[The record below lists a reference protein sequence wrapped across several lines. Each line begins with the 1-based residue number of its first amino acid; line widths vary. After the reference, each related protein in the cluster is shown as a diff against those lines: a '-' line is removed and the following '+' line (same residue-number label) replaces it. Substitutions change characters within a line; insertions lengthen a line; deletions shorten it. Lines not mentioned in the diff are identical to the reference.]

1 MSQDNPIMVALEA
14 GRKAFRAGDFESAL
28 EACLQV
34 LEFVPNHPLAHMM
47 AGFAQQAAGNPEKA
61 IRHLRFALAHDPVD
75 MDTRDALAMCLL
87 ERGRHAEALPHLRQV
102 VAAQPENANA
112 RYNLGRCLLDLRNFV
127 EAERVYSEHIE
138 RNPGDAE
145 AFNHLGLA
153 RLAKGSASEAE
164 PCFRSAIKLNDMDPL
179 FHVNLAQ
186 ALAHLGQMQESG
198 VCYERAIELDST
210 DPGLRVQHG
219 WFLITI
225 GNLSLAED
233 RFREALQR
241 APEHEGASAG
251 LAAALERRREVKVG
265 LQLLRPFISAVHP
278 HPKVAISYATLSRRE
293 SKPEQALPVIRRAI
307 RPGVHRKQVAALR
320 FAEGDLLDAMG
331 DVDAAFDAYQRA
343 NEAQGSRYN
352 AEAHEAFVSDLISVF
367 TPELFASIPKPD
379 LATESSVLVCGMPRS
394 GSSLVEQ
401 ILATH
406 PDIHGAGELDD
417 LSTIA
422 AGLKYYIAGE
432 ESYPAL
438 VGKIDSEL
446 VNRLAQARM
455 ESLQRTSDKPLV
467 IDKLPHNF
475 MNLGLAAIITPGV
488 RVIHT
493 VRDPVDTCLSCY
505 FQHFGGPSFTF
516 SNKLEAL
523 SSFYKQ
529 YRRLMAHW
537 EAVLP
542 VDIHTVRYEDMVA
555 ETKKTSQE
563 VLAFLGC
570 EWDDS
575 VLNFHM
581 NERIVATASYAQVR
595 EPIYSS
601 SIGRAERYRHRIG
614 ALVSLAQLQM

>member
-1 MSQDNPIMVALEA
+1 MAKDNPILVALDA

-28 EACLQV
+28 EACLKV

-47 AGFAQQAAGNPEKA
+47 AGFAQQAAGHPEKA
-61 IRHLRFALAHDPVD
+61 IRHLRFALAHDPSD
-75 MDTRDALAMCLL
+75 CDTRDALAMCLL
-87 ERGRHAEALPHLRQV
+87 TRGRHAEALPHFRQV
-102 VAAQPENANA
+102 VAAQPDNANA

-145 AFNHLGLA
+145 GLNHLGLA

-164 PCFRSAIKLNDMDPL
+164 TCFRSAIKLNDLDPL

-186 ALAHLGQMQESG
+186 SLAHLGRSEEAGHSYQ
-198 VCYERAIELDST
+198 RAIEIDPKA
-210 DPGLRVQHG
+210 PGLRVQHG
-219 WFLITI
+219 WFLMMV
-225 GNLSLAED
+225 GDLSLAED

-241 APEHEGASAG
+241 EPEDEAASAG

-278 HPKVAISYATLSRRE
+278 HPKVAISYATLSRRQ
-293 SKPEQALPVIRRAI
+293 SSPSQALPVIRRAI
-307 RPGVHRKQVAALR
+307 RPGVHRREEAALR

-331 DVDAAFDAYQRA
+331 EVDAAFDAYQRA
-343 NEAQGSRYN
+343 NEAQASRYSS
-352 AEAHEAFVSDLISVF
+352 EAHEAFVSDLISVF
-367 TPELFASIPKPD
+367 TPELFASIPKPEVD
-379 LATESSVLVCGMPRS
+379 TKSSVLVCGMPRS
-394 GSSLVEQ
+394 GSTLVEQ

-422 AGLKYYIAGE
+422 TGLHHYIGGD
-432 ESYPAL
+432 ESYPSL
-438 VGKIDSEL
+438 VRKIDTAL
-446 VNRLAQARM
+446 VNRLAEARM
-455 ESLQRTSDKPLV
+455 DSLRRTSDKPFV

-516 SNKLEAL
+516 SNQLEAL
-523 SSFYKQ
+523 SSFYRQ
-529 YRRLMAHW
+529 YHRLMAHW

-555 ETKKTSQE
+555 ETETTSQQILE
-563 VLAFLGC
+563 FLGC
-570 EWDDS
+570 DWDES

-581 NERIVATASYAQVR
+581 NQRIVATASYAQVR

-601 SIGRAERYRHRIG
+601 SVGRAERYRHRIG
-614 ALVSLAQLQM
+614 ALVSLSQLEM

>member
-1 MSQDNPIMVALEA
+1 MSKDNPILVALQT

-28 EACLQV
+28 EACLKV

-47 AGFAQQAAGNPEKA
+47 AGFAQQAAGHPEKA
-61 IRHLRFALAHDPVD
+61 IRHLRFALAHDPAD
-75 MDTRDALAMCLL
+75 CDTRDALAMCLL
-87 ERGRHAEALPHLRQV
+87 ARGRHAEALPHLRQV
-102 VAAQPENANA
+102 VAAQPDNANA

-153 RLAKGSASEAE
+153 RLAKGNASEAE
-164 PCFRSAIKLNDMDPL
+164 PCFRSAIQINGLDPL

-186 ALAHLGQMQESG
+186 SLAHTGRTKEAGAS
-198 VCYERAIELDST
+198 YERAIELDPAA
-210 DPGLRVQHG
+210 PGLRVQHG
-219 WFLITI
+219 WFLLMV

-241 APEHEGASAG
+241 DPEHEGASAG
-251 LAAALERRREVKVG
+251 LAAALERRREVDVG
-265 LQLLRPFISAVHP
+265 IKLLRPFISAVHP
-278 HPKVAISYATLSRRE
+278 HPKVAISYATLSRRQ
-293 SKPEQALPVIRRAI
+293 SKPNQALPVIRRAI
-307 RPGVHRKQVAALR
+307 RPGVPRREEAALR

-331 DVDAAFDAYQRA
+331 EIDAAFDAYQRA

-352 AEAHEAFVSDLISVF
+352 SEAHEAFVSDLISVF
-367 TPELFASIPKPD
+367 TPELFASIPKPEID
-379 LATESSVLVCGMPRS
+379 TESSVLVCGMPRS

-422 AGLKYYIAGE
+422 AGLHHYIEGE
-432 ESYPAL
+432 EGYPGL
-438 VGKIDSEL
+438 VRKIDTQL
-446 VNRLAQARM
+446 VNRLAEARM
-455 ESLQRTSDKPLV
+455 ESLRRTSDKPLV

-516 SNKLEAL
+516 SNHLEAL
-523 SSFYKQ
+523 SSFFRQ

-542 VDIHTVRYEDMVA
+542 IDIHTVRYEDMVA

-570 EWDDS
+570 DWDES

-581 NERIVATASYAQVR
+581 NQRIVATASYAQVR

-601 SIGRAERYRHRIG
+601 SVGRAERYRHRIG